1 MLKKT
6 EDDIFY
12 DKNCDNT
19 EPRATSSNR
28 RPVAAVEPVPRVSFQ
43 LDQHQQQQ
51 HASPAPSLHARR
63 AAANH
68 PRGAMMMINKRQT
81 VDGGRNDDDDDD
93 DKAIGDGVEVVNCKT
108 CCYVGRIS
116 RRMSVR
122 W

>member
-1 MLKKT
+1 MQKKV
-6 EDDIFY
+6 EDN
-12 DKNCDNT
+12 KTCENT
-19 EPRATSSNR
+19 EPRATLSNM

-43 LDQHQQQQ
+43 SDQHQQ

-93 DKAIGDGVEVVNCKT
+93 DKTIGNAVEVVNCKT